1 MKHNLLKVLGLTA
14 AVLAF
19 SSCED
24 FLHRPSEDSFTVGDY
39 YQNDAQLEQGVN
51 YLYSAP
57 WYDIIRFFIYD
68 SETMCGNVYMGQSAY
83 STLTANGTD
92 GDLKS
97 MSYSLW
103 SVNAH
108 CNTVINNILN
118 SDGNVSQAKKEQC
131 IGEALTWKAMAYF
144 FLVRTFGDVPII
156 HDNTEVI
163 KDASY
168 NEVHKVRKQDVY
180 EYVIMT
186 LEKALEFLP
195 KNAYIGAYNRIDY
208 YAAEGLLAKVYL
220 AKAGVE
226 GTLNS
231 EDLQKAATYAKD
243 VIENSGRTLTP
254 KYSDVFRLSPKVYNA
269 TGEALISWLWTS
281 TSGIW
286 TAQNSIQSDVGLVGF
301 DEFGDLWGDW
311 KGPSVALQDLFGVSA
326 AENPQT
332 RLNND
337 DRRPATMMMFGD
349 QYDYFWQ
356 DHGGFDFYRFF
367 FDKSYCTGTSGA
379 WQCASGANYAK
390 HLYGNDNDHFTALG
404 VHASNMCNQLPTHI
418 LRLSDVYLVYAEA
431 SLLSGD
437 AATALTYVNKVRERA
452 NAALLEEVTIQDIWK
467 ERRLELALEGDNW
480 YDFVRRS
487 YYDVDACI
495 NEIKSQRRSY
505 YEGLADAYKNFV
517 MDDNDNYVG
526 PGAHTWDGSG
536 ITYNPVEELTDVKA
550 SMFTLPF
557 PTEDVV
563 LNPNV
568 GSDAEAVSVD
578 VRAEYTYDF

>member
-39 YQNDAQLEQGVN
+39 YQNDTQLEQGVN

-349 QYDYFWQ
+349 QYDYFWL

>member
-92 GDLKS
+92 ADLKS
-97 MSYSLW
+97 MSYALW

-108 CNTVINNILN
+108 CNTVINNIIN

-168 NEVHKVRKQDVY
+168 NEVSKVRKQDVY

-220 AKAGVE
+220 AKSGVE
-226 GTLNS
+226 GSLNM
-231 EDLQKAATYAKD
+231 EDLQKAAEYAKD

-286 TAQNSIQSDVGLVGF
+286 TTQNSIQSDIGLVGF

-311 KGPSVALQDLFGVSA
+311 KGPSVDLQDLFGVSA

-332 RLNND
+332 RLNKD

-349 QYDYFWQ
+349 KYDYFWS

-367 FDKSYCTGTSGA
+367 YDKSYCTGTSGA

-404 VHASNMCNQLPTHI
+404 VHAANMCNQLPTHI

-437 AATALTYVNKVRERA
+437 AATALTYVNKVRGRA
-452 NAALLEEVTIQDIWK
+452 NATLLDEVTIEAIWK

-495 NEIKSQRRSY
+495 AELKSQRRSY
-505 YEGLADAYKNFV
+505 YEGLPDAYKNFV

-536 ITYNPVEELTDVKA
+536 ITYNPVEELADVKA

-568 GSDAEAVSVD
+568 GSDAEAISVD